1 MKYVLLIFIWIFFNN
16 PLYAKTLTVIV
27 PSHEDGHAINARL
40 FVPYMIK
47 HLPEVTSIEYKV
59 VPGAG
64 SINAANH
71 IYYVAPKDGYTIGVF
86 TRTIPFIAY
95 TGDTNIKFDPIDF
108 TWLGSTNDGRI
119 DPVLLFSHKPNIN
132 NLIVGT
138 DVLSVG
144 TPAVVV
150 NRLGNLNFK
159 IISGYKNNTDIRL
172 AFQRKEIDGFFNAL
186 TGMKTTGMSIL
197 NDSGV
202 HVLMQFGNGII
213 RHPEYRH
220 VPTLFELYPDSSV
233 RYFESQSWILR
244 PFVAPPNIPETMK
257 TRLREAFDNAVVDKR
272 YIEEAGKIGIDV
284 NPIFHKEIYLLL
296 NYMKTIT
303 PDIVQKFK

>member
-1 MKYVLLIFIWIFFNN
+1 MKYVFLIFTWILLNN
-16 PLYAKTLTVIV
+16 PLHAKTLTIIV
-27 PSHEDGHAINARL
+27 PSHEDGPAVNARL

-59 VPGAG
+59 VPGAAT
-64 SINAANH
+64 INAANH
-71 IYYVAPKDGYTIGVF
+71 LFHIATKDGYTIGIF
-86 TRTIPFIAY
+86 NRNIPFMAY

-108 TWLGSTNDGRI
+108 NWLGSTNDGRI
-119 DPVLLFSHKPNIN
+119 DPVLLFSHKSTIN
-132 NLIVGT
+132 DLIVGT

-144 TPAVVV
+144 NPAVVV

-186 TGMKTTGMSIL
+186 TGMKTTGTSIL

-220 VPTLFELYPDSSV
+220 VPTLFELNSDSSV

-257 TRLREAFDNAVVDKR
+257 NRLREAFDKAVVDKQ
-272 YIEEAGKIGIDV
+272 YVEEARKIGIDV

-303 PDIVQKFK
+303 PDIVHKFK